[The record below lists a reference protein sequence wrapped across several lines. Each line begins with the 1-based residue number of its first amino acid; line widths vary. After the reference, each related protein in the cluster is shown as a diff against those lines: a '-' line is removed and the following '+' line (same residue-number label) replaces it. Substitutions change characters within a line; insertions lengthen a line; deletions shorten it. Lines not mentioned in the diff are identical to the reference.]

1 MRAATLLRV
10 YMRSLD
16 GGPIPATGKSTFS
29 ARPPVSPVAALHAR
43 TDAMPRYR
51 HDGSGRDGYL
61 VSATAATGG
70 AFAARA
76 PASPKKKGSLRTDM
90 LPPFTPSGS
99 GRDTFHRVEYR
110 GAGAAWRLRDY
121 CRADA
126 MDDLFAAS
134 RGRNDA
140 RPCVA
145 LERDATSGRRPSAER
160 SAERER
166 RQSTAAPRGAA
177 THSAAHAASAAACG
191 RSVRRS
197 SRSGGSAT
205 RPCGS
210 RRRAPRRPPRRRAFR
225 PASCFWTRAKS
236 WPGAPTAASRRR
248 RRSGASRAKTETCA
262 SARRSAWRESVLLS
276 KAR

>member
-1 MRAATLLRV
+1 
-10 YMRSLD
+10 
-16 GGPIPATGKSTFS
+16 
-29 ARPPVSPVAALHAR
+29 
-43 TDAMPRYR
+43 MPRYR

-197 SRSGGSAT
+197 SRSGGSV
-205 RPCGS
+205 RGS
-210 RRRAPRRPPRRRAFR
+210 VGLSTLKTLPSQRRRGESRATPLEDPLIVAAVDNGWFEI
-225 PASCFWTRAKS
+225 A
-236 WPGAPTAASRRR
+236 GAP
-248 RRSGASRAKTETCA
+248 
-262 SARRSAWRESVLLS
+262 
-276 KAR
+276 

>member
-1 MRAATLLRV
+1 
-10 YMRSLD
+10 
-16 GGPIPATGKSTFS
+16 
-29 ARPPVSPVAALHAR
+29 
-43 TDAMPRYR
+43 MPRYR

-140 RPCVA
+140 RPVGGGLRSQRA
-145 LERDATSGRRPSAER
+145 AELSKRRQRDSTMRLATPRAAAPAEEQVSKGLVLPGSFLRRPATSAG
-160 SAERER
+160 
-166 RQSTAAPRGAA
+166 
-177 THSAAHAASAAACG
+177 
-191 RSVRRS
+191 
-197 SRSGGSAT
+197 
-205 RPCGS
+205 
-210 RRRAPRRPPRRRAFR
+210 
-225 PASCFWTRAKS
+225 
-236 WPGAPTAASRRR
+236 
-248 RRSGASRAKTETCA
+248 
-262 SARRSAWRESVLLS
+262 
-276 KAR
+276 